1 MWPIVQW
8 SKMSVR
14 SAPVADKLEQQ
25 NDQETLSEG
34 RLGTQL
40 RRSSRVKVPSNTDF
54 ESRTAKRANTLKHS
68 CAGYVATLT
77 RLRGNI
83 QGIIDN
89 CGTLEDLQLKRDS
102 YEEAWR
108 RFVNTHGEYIEC
120 LDVLSRYEDVERAD
134 ANYKEQMSK
143 KATFD
148 NEIETW
154 KFQVTSSV
162 KKRENDLKS
171 YPRRSR
177 KSTKSVSTGSS
188 SASLAVA
195 TKKEELALTQLKTK
209 QVLQE
214 QQLQGKLS
222 ELRFEKDMLEAK
234 MEEERAKASL
244 NVYKEFENQCR
255 KSQYRER
262 LAEFIHYGNQ
272 AQNVA
277 QSQLIEQHEQLVQE
291 HAPLEQVPAL
301 RDNERIMNSAA
312 KTFQPAS
319 VTVPNPVFSKT
330 EHTVYVDEAG
340 TGKHT
345 EQLNN
350 AKDTE
355 ALRNPP
361 VIPSVL
367 NLSQQVQTPLT
378 THFNTKE
385 YSQWPTQVLW
395 SQTPGAVPAEC
406 YMREPVSVTSDS
418 RAEIVQ
424 ALRQVV
430 SAPRIEYMRFD
441 GDPIK
446 YVSFMHNFETCLEK
460 YNPDNSR
467 RLQLLI
473 QHCYGKARDAIES
486 CVNLPVDEGY
496 HVAKSALR
504 ENFGLPHIIAKAHI
518 KKLEDLPPLKQADGA
533 SLLEFSRHLDVANR
547 TLSGMGPEYVS
558 DLNHTN
564 TLRELN
570 KKLPQFMRV
579 KWT

>member
-1 MWPIVQW
+1 MELCRVHWNCVHIYGLFKLTFSSILRGERYSNRDWFLFTCGFVAHSVVWERFGSFCSRGEHWFTRTNFVLFDTASRLLLCQNSFTCTTFEIRVGRLYYLFAIRENSGFSKVCDNSHLVCVWSLFVLWPIVQW

-14 SAPVADKLEQQ
+14 SVPVADKLEQQ
-25 NDQETLSEG
+25 NVQETLSEG

-40 RRSSRVKVPSNTDF
+40 RRSSRVKVPSNIDF
-54 ESRTAKRANTLKHS
+54 ESRTAERANTLKYS

-83 QGIIDN
+83 QGIIEN

-108 RFVNTHGEYIEC
+108 RFVNTHEEYIEC

-154 KFQVTSSV
+154 KFQVTSSI

-171 YPRRSR
+171 YPRKSR
-177 KSTKSVSTGSS
+177 KSTKSGSTGSS

-195 TKKEELALTQLKTK
+195 KKKEKLALAQLKTK

-214 QQLQGKLS
+214 QQLQRKLS
-222 ELRFEKDMLEAK
+222 ELQFEKDMLEAK

-244 NVYKEFENQCR
+244 NVYEEFENQCR

-262 LAEFIHYGNQ
+262 LAEFIPEETLHPHGNQ

-277 QSQLIEQHEQLVQE
+277 QSQLIEPHEQLVQE
-291 HAPLEQVPAL
+291 LAPLEQVPAL

-312 KTFQPAS
+312 KTFQSAS
-319 VTVPNPVFSKT
+319 VTVPNPVFSET

-345 EQLNN
+345 EQPNN

-355 ALRNPP
+355 ALRRSP
-361 VIPSVL
+361 VNPSVL
-367 NLSQQVQTPLT
+367 HLSQQVQTPLI
-378 THFNTKE
+378 THFSTKE
-385 YSQWPTQVLW
+385 YSQWPTQVPW
-395 SQTPGAVPAEC
+395 SQTPVAVPAEC
-406 YMREPVSVTSDS
+406 YMREPASVTLDS
-418 RAEIVQ
+418 RAEMVQ

-430 SAPRIEYMRFD
+430 STQRIEY
-441 GDPIK
+441 
-446 YVSFMHNFETCLEK
+446 C
-460 YNPDNSR
+460 
-467 RLQLLI
+467 
-473 QHCYGKARDAIES
+473 
-486 CVNLPVDEGY
+486 
-496 HVAKSALR
+496 
-504 ENFGLPHIIAKAHI
+504 
-518 KKLEDLPPLKQADGA
+518 QAW
-533 SLLEFSRHLDVANR
+533 
-547 TLSGMGPEYVS
+547 GM
-558 DLNHTN
+558 N
-564 TLRELN
+564 TS
-570 KKLPQFMRV
+570 V
-579 KWT
+579 I

>member
-54 ESRTAKRANTLKHS
+54 ESRTAERANTLKHS

-108 RFVNTHGEYIEC
+108 RFVNTHEC

-177 KSTKSVSTGSS
+177 KSTKSVPTTSS

-195 TKKEELALTQLKTK
+195 KKKEKLALAQLKTK

-214 QQLQGKLS
+214 QQLQRKLS

-244 NVYKEFENQCR
+244 NVYEEFENQCR

-272 AQNVA
+272 ALNVA
-277 QSQLIEQHEQLVQE
+277 QSQLIEPHEQLVQE
-291 HAPLEQVPAL
+291 LAPLEQVPAL

-361 VIPSVL
+361 VNPSVL
-367 NLSQQVQTPLT
+367 NLSQQVQKPLT

-385 YSQWPTQVLW
+385 YSQWPTKVTW
-395 SQTPGAVPAEC
+395 SRPLVQ
-406 YMREPVSVTSDS
+406 S
-418 RAEIVQ
+418 RQNVI
-424 ALRQVV
+424 
-430 SAPRIEYMRFD
+430 
-441 GDPIK
+441 
-446 YVSFMHNFETCLEK
+446 C
-460 YNPDNSR
+460 
-467 RLQLLI
+467 
-473 QHCYGKARDAIES
+473 
-486 CVNLPVDEGY
+486 
-496 HVAKSALR
+496 
-504 ENFGLPHIIAKAHI
+504 ENHY
-518 KKLEDLPPLKQADGA
+518 
-533 SLLEFSRHLDVANR
+533 R
-547 TLSGMGPEYVS
+547 
-558 DLNHTN
+558 
-564 TLRELN
+564 
-570 KKLPQFMRV
+570 
-579 KWT
+579 